1 MMESRGFSIQKRTKD
16 DKVASKG
23 REWMRATAIAFF
35 LVCASGLAAFAD
47 EPIKLAVVD
56 HTVPQSLTGAPGD
69 PVAGRK
75 VVAARNLGNCIACHA
90 ISAMKNEQFHGDYGP
105 SLDGVATRYNEA
117 QLRMLLT
124 DAKQIFPDT
133 VMPSFH
139 KNTGFTRVRAQFEG
153 KPILT
158 AQQVEDVVAFLK
170 TFK

>member
-1 MMESRGFSIQKRTKD
+1 
-16 DKVASKG
+16 
-23 REWMRATAIAFF
+23 MRASAIAV
-35 LVCASGLAAFAD
+35 LLLCAVSSAALAD
-47 EPIKLAVVD
+47 EPIKLAIVD

-69 PVAGRK
+69 AAAGRK

-90 ISAMKNEQFHGDYGP
+90 ISAMKSEQFHGDYGP

-133 VMPSFH
+133 VMPAFH
-139 KNTGFTRVRAQFEG
+139 KNAGFNRVRAEFAG

-158 AQQVEDVVAFLK
+158 AAQVEDVVAFLK
-170 TFK
+170 TLN